1 MHARNVKRWR
11 NGDMRLRWAAA
22 GMLSPEAQYRRVSG
36 YKQLPDLAKAI
47 ATEIER
53 RAELAEAS

>member
-1 MHARNVKRWR
+1 
-11 NGDMRLRWAAA
+11 MRLRWAAA

-53 RAELAEAS
+53 RAGLAEAS